1 VLAETAFGANRLRLI
16 RGCAVSPLPGAS
28 PLMVN
33 ELLPARRFF
42 ET

>member
-1 VLAETAFGANRLRLI
+1 VPAETALTANRLRLI
-16 RGCAVSPLPGAS
+16 RGCAVLRLPGAS
-28 PLMVN
+28 PFMLN